1 MNYRQLQAFRAVM
14 EAGTVVGAAHLLNIS
29 QPSVSAHIANLEH
42 SLKIQLFI
50 RQGGRIIPTAE
61 AHLLH
66 EEAGHVV
73 KGMARLRR
81 LAADIQQ
88 LEAGRLVI
96 GAYPA
101 LSSIVLPRF
110 IGGFARRH
118 PKLHLTFLPE
128 ASMRIAE
135 LVASKQLDIGL
146 MTMPAID
153 PATTCDLIFETAS
166 ICVLPLD
173 HPLASAEVIDA
184 ADLRDETFI
193 ALGREDGSRQAVE
206 RSFEDAGV
214 RVEPRFEAHFSDS
227 ACALVAEGLGLSVV
241 DPFAAE
247 RWRGKLA
254 IRPFKPYVPCHVYLT
269 RSRTHVPSLLQETF
283 ERGLRE
289 FLEETFRNDPAASY
303 RHS

>member
-42 SLKIQLFI
+42 TLKIQLFI
-50 RQGGRIIPTAE
+50 RQGGRVVPTAE

-81 LAADIQQ
+81 LAGDIQQ

-101 LSSIVLPRF
+101 LSSIVMPRF
-110 IGGFARRH
+110 IGDFARRH
-118 PKLHLTFLPE
+118 PKLRLTLMPE
-128 ASMRIAE
+128 ASLRIAE
-135 LVASKQLDIGL
+135 LAASRQLDIGL

-153 PATTCDLIFETAS
+153 PATTCDLIFETACV
-166 ICVLPLD
+166 CVLPLD
-173 HPLASAEVIDA
+173 HPLAAKEVIDA
-184 ADLRDETFI
+184 ADIGEESFI

-206 RSFEDAGV
+206 RSFDNAGV
-214 RVEPRFEAHFSDS
+214 RMEPRFEAHFGDS
-227 ACALVAEGLGLSVV
+227 ACALVAEGLGISVV
-241 DPFAAE
+241 DPFASE
-247 RWRGKLA
+247 RWLGRIA
-254 IRPFKPYVPCHVYLT
+254 VRRFEPYVPCHVYLT
-269 RSRTHVPSLLQETF
+269 RSRSHIPSLLQEKF
-283 ERGLRE
+283 ERELRDY
-289 FLEETFRNDPAASY
+289 LERAFPA
-303 RHS
+303 

>member
-14 EAGTVVGAAHLLNIS
+14 EAGTVVGAANLLNIS

-42 SLKIQLFI
+42 ALKIQLFI
-50 RQGGRIIPTAE
+50 RQGGRVTPTAE

-73 KGMARLRR
+73 RGMARLRR

-118 PKLHLTFLPE
+118 PKLHLTFMPE
-128 ASMRIAE
+128 ASLRIGE

-146 MTMPAID
+146 MTMPAVD

-166 ICVLPLD
+166 VCVLPLD
-173 HPLASAEVIDA
+173 HPLAKASVIEA
-184 ADLRDETFI
+184 GDLRNESFI
-193 ALGREDGSRQAVE
+193 ALGREDGSRQAVD
-206 RSFEDAGV
+206 RSFEDAGI
-214 RVEPRFEAHFSDS
+214 RVEPRFEAYFGDS
-227 ACALVAEGLGLSVV
+227 ACALAAEGLGVSVV
-241 DPFAAE
+241 DPFCAE

-254 IRPFKPYVPCHVYLT
+254 ILPFKPYVACCVYLT
-269 RSRTHVPSLLQETF
+269 RSRAHAPSLLHESFVRNFRDYLEQTF
-283 ERGLRE
+283 
-289 FLEETFRNDPAASY
+289 
-303 RHS
+303 